1 MARKKLI
8 KGSNAERVEKRIANT
23 PEDVNDKISVFSVLK
38 EVEENKLKLYPADE
52 KTKLPEPEQLPEKV
66 IKKKKAS
73 KKTKEFEKKTNKNN
87 RKAKKDLP
95 AEEKTLFEENDDKEL
110 RSSVKKSSKSTFRF
124 NKNEKDIIVKSCKAY
139 KNTLPI
145 YLRYVQEEVK
155 TIDEIIRK
163 LK

>member
-52 KTKLPEPEQLPEKV
+52 KTKLPEHEQLPEKV

-95 AEEKTLFEENDDKEL
+95 AEEKTIFAENDDKEPGN
-110 RSSVKKSSKSTFRF
+110 SVKKSSKSTIRF